1 MTSSAL
7 SLAKRMTGLVFIG
20 LGIRLAV
27 QGQK

>member
-7 SLAKRMTGLVFIG
+7 SLAKRMTCLVFIG